1 MTHLRPVTVDVR
13 HNAMICAPTTAP
25 ANFPMSSAAALMG
38 MLLLACGVLAWQA
51 LGSMRELALRVAIA
65 SCRDAGLQLLD
76 ATVALQRIR
85 LARADGELGWQL
97 DYGFDVSADGQ
108 QRRSGRIRFHRGALL
123 WVEVPGADN
132 RRDLWV
138 VPGARED

>member
-1 MTHLRPVTVDVR
+1 
-13 HNAMICAPTTAP
+13 
-25 ANFPMSSAAALMG
+25 MSSAAALMS
-38 MLLLACGVLAWQA
+38 MLVLACGVLAWQA
-51 LGSMRELALRVAIA
+51 LRAMHERALRVAIA

-85 LARADGELGWQL
+85 LARAEGHLGWQL

-108 QRRSGRIRFHRGALL
+108 QRRTGRIRFHRGALV
-123 WVEVPGADN
+123 WIEVPGADN

-138 VPGARED
+138 VPGGRDDPT